1 MFFHIGKKVVV
12 INKKKGYNDE
22 KVFYKST
29 GLEYKVIGRI
39 ETSTENWSEQ
49 DRKRRGDIT
58 KFYLIGRP
66 KPQTESNLSDLDL
79 EQAFE
84 DDLKPV
90 EEVKK

>member
-1 MFFHIGKKVVV
+1 MKNISNVAFFNYKIG
-12 INKKKGYNDE
+12 E

-29 GLEYKVIGRI
+29 GFIYKVVGRI
-39 ETSTENWSEQ
+39 ETSTETWSEE

-66 KPQTESNLSDLDL
+66 NSQDESHLDL
-79 EQAFE
+79 EQAFD
-84 DDLKPV
+84 DDLQPV